1 LAESKENRVI
11 IVVGIPGVGKS
22 TIISTATKTLQSR
35 GIEIAHITFGTL
47 MYDMAKSKGIY
58 TRDDIR
64 GLAID
69 EQKELQ
75 RLTANAISSIK
86 EPYVIVDTH
95 LFINT
100 VEGYYPGLPYDL
112 LKIISPDHLVLISA
126 LPSDILSRRKNDLTR
141 NRDVLGEQDIKN
153 ELNIAISMISACSIL
168 SGSPFTIIINEQDKV
183 DKAAMTLSNLVKGVT
198 K

>member
-1 LAESKENRVI
+1 MAESKENRVI
-11 IVVGIPGVGKS
+11 IVVGVPGVGKS

-47 MYDMAKSKGIY
+47 MYDM
-58 TRDDIR
+58 
-64 GLAID
+64 AID